1 MTAPESTPDSTP
13 APSGDTTYPLTTKV
27 NVNFSVYE
35 DRLVL
40 RANRGEHGPVAL
52 LLTRRMVL
60 VVLQH
65 LVGQLP
71 RLEGLDQTPAQYWQD
86 VLQMAHQRAMEAR
99 QPASSDEKPEP
110 DAPAD
115 ASAANDKPANPP
127 ELFLATE
134 LTLKRDGREL
144 LVAFKGLPMP
154 QAMTNPSPHV
164 PVVAIGLQAENVHQ
178 LVQLLITKAHEAR
191 WHLPLDL
198 PWLESPGESKGSASS
213 VTLH

>member
-1 MTAPESTPDSTP
+1 MTAPES
-13 APSGDTTYPLTTKV
+13 PSAASSDITYPLTTKV
-27 NVNFSVYE
+27 NINFSVYE

-40 RANRGEHGPVAL
+40 RADRGQHGPVAL

-60 VVLQH
+60 VALQH

-71 RLEGLDQTPAQYWQD
+71 RLENLDQTPAQYWQD

-99 QPASSDEKPEP
+99 PPASNEKPEV
-110 DAPAD
+110 D
-115 ASAANDKPANPP
+115 ASANAAATNGPPATAP

-134 LTLKRDGREL
+134 LTLKRNGREL
-144 LVAFKGLPMP
+144 VVAFKGLPMP

-164 PVVAIGLQAENVHQ
+164 PVVAIALQAENVHQ
-178 LVQLLITKAHEAR
+178 LVQLLITKAHEAQ

>member
-1 MTAPESTPDSTP
+1 MTEPEPTP
-13 APSGDTTYPLTTKV
+13 AASSDTTYPLTTKV
-27 NVNFSVYE
+27 NINFSVYE

-86 VLQMAHQRAMEAR
+86 VLQMAHQRAMDAR
-99 QPASSDEKPEP
+99 QPAANEKPEADP
-110 DAPAD
+110 QAETPAG
-115 ASAANDKPANPP
+115 KHEPATPP

-198 PWLESPGESKGSASS
+198 PWLESPGESKGSDSS